1 MSDIV
6 KKAFENIEPNI
17 DRDLNIANTMA
28 FINLLTELGYRPDKP
43 WSEEESGI
51 LDKLSELA
59 NEHTLRIKEIWNQQ

>member
-28 FINLLTELGYRPDKP
+28 FTNLMN
-43 WSEEESGI
+43 I
-51 LDKLSELA
+51 
-59 NEHTLRIKEIWNQQ
+59 H